1 MLKKIMFA
9 LIAISSTPLF
19 AGDMSVIAWDFPQGR
34 QAAIQSAEAMG
45 FRKSVCVDGAKTCS
59 LMRSGDL
66 HGDPDDLV
74 LYFGDADDKGM
85 HNVGGLHHD
94 ELKVKS
100 VFVSTLSAMKA
111 SQCQVIK
118 NEYLDLQNNS
128 EANGGRVACMND
140 HIMFSGS
147 PEPKLKSLL

>member
-1 MLKKIMFA
+1 MFKKIVFT
-9 LIAISSTPLF
+9 LIAISSTSLF
-19 AGDMSVIAWDFPQGR
+19 AGDMSVIAWDFPQNR
-34 QAAIQSAEAMG
+34 QTAIQSAEAMG
-45 FRKSVCVDGAKTCS
+45 FEKSVCVDGAKTCS

-74 LYFGDADDKGM
+74 LYFGDVDDKGM

-100 VFVSTLSAMKA
+100 VFVSMLSAMKS
-111 SQCQVIK
+111 SQCQAIK
-118 NEYLDLQNNS
+118 NKYLDLQNNS
-128 EANGGRVACMND
+128 EANGGNVSCMNE